1 MPKTMPE
8 PPLEHQYGSDTAY
21 YAAAADRASPPQ
33 PRDPE
38 LEKMLSD
45 LLRRSLGDVRESVF
59 HSVKRWNL
67 QLRDLLRSELALR
80 LNTGDDR
87 RSVPIRTVDGLPAPM
102 LEVARHYPTSA
113 EWWALLNL
121 PKMKITA
128 SFLPELARTLE
139 DLLPESPASS
149 PESRNWVERT
159 GDVVSFLQQRT
170 EKLGLLTALTSIDR
184 DVLGAYFFRVPE
196 VQLYWVVIGLF
207 ASMVDVSV
215 EDLTVVVLVHE
226 LAHAYT
232 HQGKDID
239 AKSWETGAFSRAD
252 LRIVEGIAQF
262 YTQVVCERLAAVTP
276 GPLTAFKKLLEL
288 QPDQYRVHQEWTEG
302 KERAGE
308 ITRACLIAT
317 RSRRICTYD
326 EFVGQLERIRKEI
339 R

>member
-1 MPKTMPE
+1 MVE
-8 PPLEHQYGSDTAY
+8 PHLENQYGSDAAY
-21 YAAAADRASPPQ
+21 YAASENPGSAPR
-33 PRDPE
+33 PRDPK
-38 LEKMLSD
+38 LEQMLSG

-80 LNTGDDR
+80 LNTADDR
-87 RSVPIRTVDGLPAPM
+87 RSVRIHTVDGLPAPM
-102 LEVARHYPTSA
+102 LAVAQNYPTSA

-128 SFLPELARTLE
+128 AFLPELARTLE
-139 DLLPESPASS
+139 DLLPDSPASS
-149 PESRNWVERT
+149 PEARNWVEGT
-159 GDVVSFLQQRT
+159 GDVVSYLQQRT

-207 ASMVDVSV
+207 ASMVDVPV
-215 EDLTVVVLVHE
+215 EDLTVVVLIHE

-239 AKSWETGAFSRAD
+239 AESWDTAAFSRAD

-288 QPDQYRVHQEWTEG
+288 QPDQYRVHQEWTRGE
-302 KERAGE
+302 ERAGE

-326 EFVGQLERIRKEI
+326 EYVDQLERIRKEI